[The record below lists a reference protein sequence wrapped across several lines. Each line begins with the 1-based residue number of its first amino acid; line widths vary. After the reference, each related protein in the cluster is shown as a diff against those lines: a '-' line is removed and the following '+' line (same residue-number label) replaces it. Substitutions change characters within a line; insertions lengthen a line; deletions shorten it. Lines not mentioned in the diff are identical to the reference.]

1 SPPQRDCLLEI
12 IETPTGVV
20 LSSGL
25 RAQAFESG
33 GVDMARGNVQ
43 GIATGA
49 RLDGV
54 VIAGREQL
62 SQLRHVRLPGS
73 PRAGRRLLSPQPPEE
88 SVGRALRTGVPQE
101 VREEAPPL
109 RAAQLHGPFRS

>member
-1 SPPQRDCLLEI
+1 
-12 IETPTGVV
+12 
-20 LSSGL
+20 
-25 RAQAFESG
+25 
-33 GVDMARGNVQ
+33 MARGNVQ
-43 GIATGA
+43 DIATGA

-62 SQLRHVRLPGS
+62 AQLRHVRLHGS
-73 PRAGRRLLSPQPPEE
+73 ARAGRRLLSPELLDE
-88 SVGRALRTGVPQE
+88 SVGRDLLTGVHHE